1 MSRLI
6 SSELDRFVTAL
17 WLERGLSDNT
27 CQAYQ
32 RDVQGLDRWLSEQ
45 RKSDALAASESDIQ
59 AYLGAR
65 LADGSSHRSI
75 SRLLSSLR
83 SFISTSC
90 ERVILQRT
98 RRSTLSDQNPL
109 VRYPSR
115 YRRPR

>member
-27 CQAYQ
+27 CHAYR

-65 LADGSSHRSI
+65 LAEGSSHRSI

-83 SFISTSC
+83 SFY
-90 ERVILQRT
+90 QY
-98 RRSTLSDQNPL
+98 L
-109 VRYPSR
+109 VREGDIATDPTQYLEQS
-115 YRRPR
+115 